1 MTILYILQKEFYVAN
16 LFKTS
21 RYVECR
27 QFQCINA
34 WIFMISQ
41 VTQTHVQ
48 NTYLDAKKVRIKYLG
63 MYLHCKIKYLCSNTF
78 FKSKLDTYIF
88 SFPITTQVVEHSTG
102 IRSPDQTTTTLYYKI
117 SWIHRAASL
126 LRAAKEVGKLND
138 RLVREEVCGFPTG
151 NSCSHNVV
159 VCTKVCSIWKK
170 KPTHSFTQVTKSNRL
185 QS

>member
-1 MTILYILQKEFYVAN
+1 MNFYDLTSYTNTCSKYILRCKEGTN
-16 LFKTS
+16 
-21 RYVECR
+21 
-27 QFQCINA
+27 Q
-34 WIFMISQ
+34 IF
-41 VTQTHVQ
+41 
-48 NTYLDAKKVRIKYLG
+48 

-170 KPTHSFTQVTKSNRL
+170 KSN
-185 QS
+185 S